1 MNHRVYTDKSLRDEI
16 KRRQIT
22 LLKADWTK
30 YDPVIT
36 KVLTDEFHENAV
48 PVNALYVPGR
58 EKPVVLPKLLTVANV
73 KAAFAERD
81 ESK

>member
-1 MNHRVYTDKSLRDEI
+1 MRKIH
-16 KRRQIT
+16 
-22 LLKADWTK
+22 TK

-73 KAAFAERD
+73 KAAFAELD